1 MRVSDD
7 KETPAEPAAESQ
19 ADQRDKIIRF
29 AQYTAP
35 AMLAMLASGGK
46 DMAFAQFTF

>member
-7 KETPAEPAAESQ
+7 KETPAEPAPESQ
-19 ADQRDKIIRF
+19 AEQRDKITPF
-29 AQYTAP
+29 AKYTAP
-35 AMLAMLASGGK
+35 AMLAMLDSGGK